1 MIRVIIEG
9 LVGSVIAISSI
20 TATGGAFDEQF
31 DIAHREAT
39 DSLPGVGVFADAL
52 TDLDFAVSVPGA
64 DLLTENSTDSLTDIL
79 TQVKYEDWEP
89 LGGINGSLLT
99 GFSVTCY
106 EVGNS
111 SHRRSVK
118 VESRAEYGGGGEY
131 LICDRLERERNRVP
145 SWRVNSS
152 SSGGRAQVSCSLDE
166 SAHNERIYETVI
178 LSEELYPLDERGES
192 WSLSGR
198 EMAAICHDVFGV
210 GKPPTAF
217 EASPTPTAYAE
228 PLPSIE

>member
-20 TATGGAFDEQF
+20 TATGGAFDEHL

-39 DSLPGVGVFADAL
+39 DSLPGVSVFADAL

-64 DLLTENSTDSLTDIL
+64 DLLTENSTDSLNDIL

-99 GFSVTCY
+99 GYSVTCY

-145 SWRVNSS
+145 SWRVHTFSR
-152 SSGGRAQVSCSLDE
+152 SGQVGIQCSLDE
-166 SAHNERIYETVI
+166 SAHNDRIYESVI
-178 LSEELYPLDERGES
+178 LSEDIYPLNERDET
-192 WSLSGR
+192 WSLSHK
-198 EMAAICHDVFGV
+198 EMMAICHDVFGA
-210 GKPPTAF
+210 GNLPTGR
-217 EASPTPTAYAE
+217 EVTPTPTAYAK